1 MKGFDGYPH
10 SPGSHQYSQWE
21 RPLTHSLTHS
31 VILITSRASSDAKKM
46 LQCKVSEP
54 EQADLGL
61 VMGWRISKTTAR
73 ITLSKGPSFSN
84 FWQLLAMFENYWQWS
99 GNIWQF
105 WLTFSYIW
113 QRLENFVMTPLR
125 QVIMSPCHLIILA
138 ACQLSACQ
146 STCIC
151 FSACAYW
158 SSQLVWTNTNWMQKG
173 NNFMSFWNI
182 WKKTIKSQVWMW
194 IEILKQQK
202 SLLPSHNVSNTA
214 SVDWVCDTSLMSHC
228 SWCRHLLVSCLE
240 WPCCVS
246 CATPT
251 STYPCNLFSAHHCF
265 SSNDRDFCAGAV
277 GWYEFSIY

>member
-1 MKGFDGYPH
+1 M
-10 SPGSHQYSQWE
+10 
-21 RPLTHSLTHS
+21 
-31 VILITSRASSDAKKM
+31 
-46 LQCKVSEP
+46 QCKVSEP
-54 EQADLGL
+54 EQAELGL

-84 FWQLLAMFENYWQWS
+84 FWQLLAMFVNYWQWS

-113 QRLENFVMTPLR
+113 QRLENFVMSPLR

-182 WKKTIKSQVWMW
+182 WKKNHKKSSMNVDRNPQTTKKSTPITQCVKHSICWLGLWNKFDESLQLMQAPPGQ
-194 IEILKQQK
+194 LFRMALLCQLCNTNQYLSLQSVFCT
-202 SLLPSHNVSNTA
+202 SLLFFKWSGFLCGGSGMI
-214 SVDWVCDTSLMSHC
+214 WILY
-228 SWCRHLLVSCLE
+228 LLNKKFKREKRNKNLKRK
-240 WPCCVS
+240 
-246 CATPT
+246 AT
-251 STYPCNLFSAHHCF
+251 
-265 SSNDRDFCAGAV
+265 
-277 GWYEFSIY
+277 